1 MNLQDKIGQQRI
13 NHIVHSYNLDGDENA
28 NFSAYLSDLMQ
39 AYPLPLIE
47 LSLVETMV
55 ENWLT
60 VPFHRGVV
68 FLSQAHARLQ
78 HWESQPIV
86 STLTS
91 EQFSSITGLDP
102 FPIFG
107 TTQASSCKAQSS

>member
-1 MNLQDKIGQQRI
+1 MNLQDKISQQRI
-13 NHIVHSYNLDGDENA
+13 DHIVRSYNLDGDEKA
-28 NFSAYLSDLMQ
+28 NFSAYLSELTQ

-60 VPFHRGVV
+60 VPFQRGVD
-68 FLSQAHARLQ
+68 FLVQAHARLQ
-78 HWESQPIV
+78 NWESQPIV

-102 FPIFG
+102 FPVFG
-107 TTQASSCKAQSS
+107 AKQISCSVQPS